1 MREDQ
6 PQRGRLK
13 SSNTSYYC
21 IRNSYSSSGKK
32 SSKKKLTFKDLV
44 LCQGADGIGIR
55 EELLEI
61 QNLLKRRSDDKMAV
75 NVASCARKCIQGS
88 DCYLNFEP

>member
-1 MREDQ
+1 M
-6 PQRGRLK
+6 L
-13 SSNTSYYC
+13 S
-21 IRNSYSSSGKK
+21 
-32 SSKKKLTFKDLV
+32 
-44 LCQGADGIGIR
+44 QGADGIGIR

-88 DCYLNFEP
+88 DRFSNLDLHDEFYRNYEKSPKH